1 MNNNLLEIKN
11 LHAAVDGKEI
21 LKGVDLTIRRG
32 EVHAVMGPNGAGKS
46 TLGAVLA
53 GRPTFEVT
61 AGSVLYDGRDLI
73 ALSPEERSWA
83 GLFLSFQYPVEIP
96 GVSITNFMKAA
107 VNARR
112 KAQGLPELTPGEY
125 LKLLKEKMAFVQMKG
140 EFARREVNVGFSGGE
155 KKRNEIFQMAMLE
168 PTLSILDETDSG
180 LDVDALRIVAE
191 GVNRLRTP
199 QTAAIV
205 ITHYQRLL
213 EYIVPDVVH
222 VLKDGRIVRTGG
234 RELVDLIE
242 EKGYGP
248 YLTPRIGHGLGMEE
262 HEEPYIFGGNS
273 VILEKGMCFSDEPG
287 IYLPDWGGVRIEDDI
302 TVTDDAGRS
311 ITDFPREL
319 RIL

>member
-1 MNNNLLEIKN
+1 MTRMNNDILLEIKG
-11 LHAAVDGKEI
+11 LCAAVAGREI

-32 EVHAVMGPNGAGKS
+32 EVHAVLGPNGAGKS

-53 GRPTFEVT
+53 GRPTYEVT
-61 AGSVLYDGRDLI
+61 AGSVRYDGRDLLS
-73 ALSPEERSWA
+73 LSPEERSWA

-107 VNARR
+107 VAARR

-155 KKRNEIFQMAMLE
+155 KKRGEIFQMAMLE

-222 VLKDGRIVRTGG
+222 VLKDGRIVRTAG
-234 RELVDLIE
+234 RELVAQIE
-242 EKGYGP
+242 KEGY
-248 YLTPRIGHGLGMEE
+248 E
-262 HEEPYIFGGNS
+262 
-273 VILEKGMCFSDEPG
+273 
-287 IYLPDWGGVRIEDDI
+287 
-302 TVTDDAGRS
+302 S
-311 ITDFPREL
+311 IDG
-319 RIL
+319 